1 MQHKLRRSKGSR
13 LHCQARPLGGVACCG
28 WGRRDWCRPWP
39 KFSKMQIIK
48 WQPIKYANELCGVA
62 RTHTHT
68 HRERRDRRWEW
79 VRGGQT
85 AAQHAPQ
92 IGRGGTY
99 DLPGGEWGK
108 ERDRVHSVY
117 GVSYTKQLIRFVY
130 LRSKFNFLCSEFV
143 KYDDDDGQY
152 YNNI

>member
-1 MQHKLRRSKGSR
+1 MWP
-13 LHCQARPLGGVACCG
+13 AVVGGGATG
-28 WGRRDWCRPWP
+28 AGRGQ

-62 RTHTHT
+62 RTHSHS
-68 HRERRDRRWEW
+68 HRERSDRRWER

-99 DLPGGEWGK
+99 ALPAGE
-108 ERDRVHSVY
+108 
-117 GVSYTKQLIRFVY
+117 
-130 LRSKFNFLCSEFV
+130 
-143 KYDDDDGQY
+143 
-152 YNNI
+152 